1 MTILNIYEFG
11 KVNIVEIPQ
20 YNHSAG
26 KIKNLTDHYYL
37 VICFEA
43 DQRLL
48 QHVGSFSFVGECVW
62 VCGGVLTG
70 FHYATQASLE
80 LMILLSQ
87 LPMCYDSRCVPLCPL
102 LHVLPLL

>member
-62 VCGGVLTG
+62 VWGGVNRV
-70 FHYATQASLE
+70 SLCNPSF
-80 LMILLSQ
+80 LGTHDPTVSA
-87 LPMCYDSRCVPLCPL
+87 P
-102 LHVLPLL
+102 HVL